1 MPRNPINA
9 KSPMNSTNPINI
21 LYLIDS
27 LGNGGT
33 ERQLVEL
40 IRGLDRNR
48 FRPHLCTL
56 KPSTALYD
64 ELDIPKITLD
74 FVSFFHPSIFRN
86 LLMLYRFI
94 RKNRISI
101 IQTFFQD
108 SFLLA
113 AIIKPFHKAKMI
125 GSFRDLG
132 FWRTPSESR
141 KMRLAYPFFDG
152 FIANSQAVK
161 EHFAQTDGIAR
172 SKIAVIF
179 NGFDMSSV
187 PHDLALSKSADHP
200 IVGIVANLNRTVKR
214 VDDFIQAAALVH
226 KKLPH
231 ARFVVVGDGHLRDG
245 LEDLANSLGLK
256 DVIQFTGRIN
266 NPLGVISSFS
276 VGVIT
281 SETEGFCNAI
291 IECMACSVPVV
302 ATDGGGNRELI
313 INQSN
318 GFLVPVGDCHDI
330 ADKILKLLMDEN
342 LASHLGGNGLETV
355 RSRFT
360 IDEMVN
366 SYDNLYNSIRITDDK
381 YIQ

>member
-1 MPRNPINA
+1 
-9 KSPMNSTNPINI
+9 MNSTNPINQINI
-21 LYLIDS
+21 LYIIDN

-64 ELDIPKITLD
+64 ELDITKITLD
-74 FVSFFHPSIFRN
+74 FVSFHHPSILGN
-86 LLMLYRFI
+86 LFTLCRFI
-94 RKNRISI
+94 RKHKICI

-113 AIIKPFHKAKMI
+113 AIVKPFHKAKMI

-132 FWRTPSESR
+132 FWRSPSESR
-141 KMRLAYPFFDG
+141 KMRLAYPFFDR

-179 NGFDMSSV
+179 NGFDMSAV
-187 PHDLALSKSADHP
+187 PHALALPKPTDHP

-214 VDDFIQAAALVH
+214 VDDFIQSAALVH
-226 KKLPH
+226 QKLPH
-231 ARFVVVGDGHLRDG
+231 VRFIVVGDGDLREA

-256 DVIQFTGRIN
+256 DSIQFIGRIS
-266 NPLGVISSFS
+266 NPLRVISSFS
-276 VGVIT
+276 VGVNT

-302 ATDGGGNRELI
+302 ATDGGGNRELV

-318 GFLVPVGDCHDI
+318 GFLVSVGDCHDI
-330 ADKILKLLMDEN
+330 ADKILKLLTDGN
-342 LASHLGGNGLETV
+342 LASFLVRNALETV
-355 RSRFT
+355 RNRFS
-360 IDEMVN
+360 ICEMVN
-366 SYDNLYNSIRITDDK
+366 CYEKLYNSIGIADDK
-381 YIQ
+381 YI

>member
-9 KSPMNSTNPINI
+9 KKPINI
-21 LYLIDS
+21 LYIIDN
-27 LGNGGT
+27 LGHGGT
-33 ERQLVEL
+33 ERQLMEL
-40 IRGLDRNR
+40 IRGLDRDR

-74 FVSFFHPSIFRN
+74 FVSFLHPSIFGN
-86 LLMLYRFI
+86 LLTLYRFI

-132 FWRTPSESR
+132 FWRTPSESL

-152 FIANSQAVK
+152 FIANSRAVK
-161 EHFAQTDGIAR
+161 EHFAQVDGISRA
-172 SKIAVIF
+172 KIVVIY
-179 NGFDMSSV
+179 NGFDMSSL
-187 PHDLALSKSADHP
+187 PCDLAHPKSADHP

-214 VDDFIQAAALVH
+214 VDDFIHAAALVH

-231 ARFVVVGDGHLRDG
+231 VRFVVIGDGHLRDD
-245 LEDLANSLGLK
+245 LEDLTNYLGLK
-256 DVIQFTGRIN
+256 DNIQFAGRIN
-266 NPLGVISSFS
+266 NPLGVISTFN

-291 IECMACSVPVV
+291 IEYMACRVPVV
-302 ATDGGGNRELI
+302 ATDGGGNRELV

-318 GFLVPVGDCHDI
+318 GFLVPVGDYRDI
-330 ADKILKLLMDEN
+330 ADKVLKLLVDEN
-342 LASHLGGNGLETV
+342 LASYLGGNGLETV
-355 RSRFT
+355 KNSFT
-360 IDEMVN
+360 IDGMVTC
-366 SYDNLYNSIRITDDK
+366 YDNLYNSIGITDDK
-381 YIQ
+381 YIQKCK